1 GAAESVH
8 EFPRRASGNYACA
21 FTPPQPQPPHPDVET
36 RETPTP
42 FRRQSLPQLRQATGD
57 SPGGTR
63 FHSGQSFRK
72 VKGVRLISIPLR
84 RPLVIAHA
92 LLRSEGICRP
102 CSRAAGR
109 ILPTRHCHHRQRRTI
124 RYKKNL
130 RKEWIAG
137 PQRQQGTILCWR
149 CGLAKNVRASA
160 NTRYYLMES
169 SVNIFSLDSPR
180 FTLRTVSPR
189 FFSLVGGSTM
199 SYRRMFVVTAMMLG
213 CCIATVSVCGG
224 KPDVSAKTD
233 SREGFIVH
241 EWGTLS
247 TFSGSNGTYLKFYPD
262 DHDLPGFVYN
272 RKRYIKGGLPD
283 VFVSLETPVLYFY
296 TDREMTASVRV
307 DFPKGRMTEWY
318 PQASRPPIDG
328 LIWDNIKI
336 TPGSQVKLPSEAGKS
351 RYYAARET
359 DAAPVRVAAGKD
371 KSEQEKFLFYRGVG
385 DFAMP
390 LTVRARGKGEFTVKN
405 SAKEALPAFL
415 LVRVQGGKVR

>member
-1 GAAESVH
+1 
-8 EFPRRASGNYACA
+8 
-21 FTPPQPQPPHPDVET
+21 
-36 RETPTP
+36 
-42 FRRQSLPQLRQATGD
+42 
-57 SPGGTR
+57 
-63 FHSGQSFRK
+63 
-72 VKGVRLISIPLR
+72 
-84 RPLVIAHA
+84 
-92 LLRSEGICRP
+92 
-102 CSRAAGR
+102 
-109 ILPTRHCHHRQRRTI
+109 
-124 RYKKNL
+124 
-130 RKEWIAG
+130 
-137 PQRQQGTILCWR
+137 
-149 CGLAKNVRASA
+149 
-160 NTRYYLMES
+160 
-169 SVNIFSLDSPR
+169 
-180 FTLRTVSPR
+180 
-189 FFSLVGGSTM
+189 
-199 SYRRMFVVTAMMLG
+199 MFVVTAMMLG

-415 LVRVQGGKVR
+415 LVRVQGGKVRFKTVSHLSAGAEATVQESAEDSTVEKLGATMIELLMREGLYEKEARAMVKTWSSDWFSEEGTRILYLVPPSVTNALLPLRIAPQPSALVRVLVGRHDILTPEREDAIDLLVKELASPSNTEARAADEAMNRWGRYREPVVNAARARLKAQKTPQATRK